1 METPILAKDVPKDI
15 TPRPIMVQ
23 PMAGKAAKSAS
34 NPPTPLDSP
43 FLSGATITRPRTSTR
58 SMEVSIPIHV
68 EGSTPI
74 PPPATL
80 APTPANWV
88 DCPFKEHGCH
98 KKGEKN
104 EVKRH
109 VRDDRNLHLVLLCQS
124 LNSVRTK
131 INIQQSAYVDKYVD
145 MLQYMNIA
153 ESSFEKYGSQ
163 HTFHIPK
170 IGLAVVKATKSKSHR
185 SIFSQPFYSHG
196 YGYKMMAIAAP
207 YGDGYAF
214 REYFSVFVCLM
225 KGEWDDILEWPF
237 RCDVSFSILSDDK
250 KELLTKTIYV
260 NEMPEIQE
268 FLERPEGLR
277 NGTFGFQNFLPLAK
291 VNEFAA
297 DGDIFIQI
305 KVLLSH
311 EKLFQAKEVDST
323 ECQGDVIGGEKQIG
337 MVLKTKSE

>member
-1 METPILAKDVPKDI
+1 METPIMPTTQKEV

-23 PMAGKAAKSAS
+23 PMPNSKPPKSIS

-43 FLSGATITRPRTSTR
+43 FMAGPIRPRSSTR
-58 SMEVSIPIHV
+58 SVEVSIPIHV
-68 EGSTPI
+68 EEEVVAPKKDN
-74 PPPATL
+74 TL
-80 APTPANWV
+80 VVPDHWL

-109 VRDDRNLHLVLLCQS
+109 VRDDRNLHLVLLCLS
-124 LNSVRTK
+124 LNPIRSK
-131 INIQQSAYVDKYVD
+131 INIQQSGYVDKYVG
-145 MLQYMNIA
+145 MLQYMNLA
-153 ESSFEKYGSQ
+153 ESSFEKFGSQ
-163 HTFHIPK
+163 HTFHVPK
-170 IGLAVVKATKSKSHR
+170 IGLAVVKATKNKSHR
-185 SIFSQPFYSHG
+185 SLFSQPFYSHG
-196 YGYKMMAIAAP
+196 YGYKMMAVAAP
-207 YGDGYAF
+207 YGDGLAF
-214 REYFSVFVCLM
+214 REYFSVFVCIM

-260 NEMPEIQE
+260 NKMPEIQE
-268 FLERPEGLR
+268 YLERPEGLR

-291 VNEFAA
+291 ITEFAA

-311 EKLFQAKEVDST
+311 ENLFQAKEIDSM
-323 ECQGDVIGGEKQIG
+323 ECQGANVAGF
-337 MVLKTKSE
+337 KTKNE

>member
-1 METPILAKDVPKDI
+1 METPIMPTTQKEV

-23 PMAGKAAKSAS
+23 PMPNSKPPKSIS

-43 FLSGATITRPRTSTR
+43 FMAGPIRPRSSTR
-58 SMEVSIPIHV
+58 SVEVSIPIHV
-68 EGSTPI
+68 EEEVVAPKKDN
-74 PPPATL
+74 TL
-80 APTPANWV
+80 VVPDHWL

-109 VRDDRNLHLVLLCQS
+109 VRDDRNLHLVLLCLS
-124 LNSVRTK
+124 LNPIRSK
-131 INIQQSAYVDKYVD
+131 INIQQSGYVDKYVG
-145 MLQYMNIA
+145 MLQYMNLA
-153 ESSFEKYGSQ
+153 ESSFEKFGSQ
-163 HTFHIPK
+163 HTFHVPK
-170 IGLAVVKATKSKSHR
+170 IGLAVVKATKNKSHR
-185 SIFSQPFYSHG
+185 SLFSQPFYSHG
-196 YGYKMMAIAAP
+196 YGYKMMAVAAP
-207 YGDGYAF
+207 YGDGLAF
-214 REYFSVFVCLM
+214 REYFSVFVCIM

-260 NEMPEIQE
+260 NKMPEIQE

-291 VNEFAA
+291 ITEFAA

-311 EKLFQAKEVDST
+311 EKLFQAKEIF
-323 ECQGDVIGGEKQIG
+323 E
-337 MVLKTKSE
+337 KSELWKRNAEGLTTATTVI